1 MSKNNDIKEFT
12 PLKELITLLKAIDDD
27 PLLEDD
33 DGQSDKY
40 IINSLASS
48 LACDALIDFNGKNIW
63 ENHTILR
70 KAGFYV
76 FPGERDGFGW
86 LTGCI
91 QTKKGIIV
99 YG

>member
-1 MSKNNDIKEFT
+1 MSKKNDIKEFT
-12 PLKELITLLKAIDDD
+12 PLKKLLDVLKAIDAD
-27 PLLEDD
+27 PSQEDNY
-33 DGQSDKY
+33 DKY
-40 IINSLASS
+40 LNHSLASG

-63 ENHTILR
+63 ENHDILGG
-70 KAGFYV
+70 AGFPV
-76 FPGERDGFGW
+76 FPGERDSFGW